1 MKISKNSTAK
11 YYQNNKERLQ
21 KNLVKDTKVL
31 LKKKMKNEQY
41 RNLPEDEKENPFE
54 YRKKYH
60 KRRKSTSL

>member
-11 YYQNNKERLQ
+11 YYQNNKEKLQ
-21 KNLVKDTKVL
+21 KNLVKDNKVL

-41 RNLPEDEKENPFE
+41 RNLPEDEKENAVE

-60 KRRKSTSL
+60 KRRKSTSS